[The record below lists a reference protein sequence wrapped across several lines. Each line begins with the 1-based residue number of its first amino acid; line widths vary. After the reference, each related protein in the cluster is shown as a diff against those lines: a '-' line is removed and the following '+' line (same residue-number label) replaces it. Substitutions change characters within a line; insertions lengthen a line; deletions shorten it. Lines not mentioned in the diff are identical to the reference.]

1 MMVVYKIMRFVEALW
16 GELHTYSST
25 LALKQI
31 DIGWHEDHDQGPDHH
46 SLEGQGLAHRSSGQV
61 LQCSTPGQ
69 ASRCT
74 GDLSRGQPHLVF
86 FQPVHCYFFFRDEV
100 KMRVG
105 VGEDGGEGGEEG
117 DPWELTAPS
126 FTFRRPRAHR
136 LRQTGSDG
144 FGRIG
149 GFLAF

>member
-1 MMVVYKIMRFVEALW
+1 MHNNATMSMMVVYKIMRFVEAPW

-61 LQCSTPGQ
+61 LQCKTPGQ

-86 FQPVHCYFFFRDEV
+86 FFSRFIAIF
-100 KMRVG
+100 
-105 VGEDGGEGGEEG
+105 
-117 DPWELTAPS
+117 S
-126 FTFRRPRAHR
+126 
-136 LRQTGSDG
+136 
-144 FGRIG
+144 
-149 GFLAF
+149 